1 MFPVIARIHYYDE
14 CAEKITEENRIF
26 YANDLID
33 AAQVVEDYYG
43 ETVDQVSFEFLEEGW
58 LFKVSDEEIERMK
71 NDLF

>member
-14 CAEKITEENRIF
+14 CTEKISEENRIF

-43 ETVDQVSFEFLEEGW
+43 EAVDQVSFEFLEEGW
-58 LFKVSDEEIERMK
+58 LFKVSNEEIERMK
-71 NDLF
+71 NELF